1 MPVRHRPSALHVPGR
16 EVGGHV
22 LPGPDRRR
30 RQRGRVHGRGGEG
43 HSGQDHSGADHRR
56 EAEGQPRRV
65 LGELR
70 VRGRH
75 PPEGGHGPANRSGSQ
90 SVSLPH
96 LAGDHLRRQ
105 VQRRLQ
111 REPRSGVAGGGH
123 HQHSEEVGQQQ
134 PGFGHRR
141 TYASIRQL
149 RCMYGNERENEGGN
163 NVMTEEIT
171 YISWITKTLLCFCLL
186 VWHFLFQKENK

>member
-16 EVGGHV
+16 EVGRHV
-22 LPGPDRRR
+22 LPGPDRRG
-30 RQRGRVHGRGGEG
+30 RQRGLVHGRGGEG
-43 HSGQDHSGADHRR
+43 HSGQDRSGADHRR
-56 EAEGQPRRV
+56 EAEGPTRRV

-75 PPEGGHGPANRSGSQ
+75 SPEGGHGPANRSGTQ

-96 LAGDHLRRQ
+96 LGVGHLRRQ
-105 VQRRLQ
+105 LQRRLQ

-123 HQHSEEVGQQQ
+123 HRHSEEVGQQQ

-141 TYASIRQL
+141 TYAGIPQL
-149 RCMYGNERENEGGN
+149 RCMHGNEGRR
-163 NVMTEEIT
+163 NVSTEEMT
-171 YISWITKTLLCFCLL
+171 YISWITKTLWFFYYCFGIIC
-186 VWHFLFQKENK
+186 FKKKTNKIIY